1 MTTYGTL
8 TDQFQVSYGTAN
20 AVPLNIGTHAGKHP
34 HLQAFDV
41 DGTVATDCKPALT
54 LALTDFATVYMGG
67 TYILATDFT
76 IASGKTV
83 VLLPGA
89 SLTIASAKTLTVASG
104 GVLVKHPNATL
115 TVTGTLT
122 LTGKKY
128 KMLDGGDTN
137 LAALTENSGAIGGTN
152 DGNLPTLVTT
162 ANATYSQN
170 ESTALNGAI
179 REVANRVNQ
188 IITALTA

>member
-8 TDQFQVSYGTAN
+8 TDGFQVTYGTAN
-20 AVPLNIGTHAGKHP
+20 AVQLPLGTHMSKNP
-34 HLQAFDV
+34 HLGGFDV

-54 LALTDFATVYMGG
+54 AALTDFSTVYLGG

-83 VLLPGA
+83 VLLAGS

-128 KMLDGGDTN
+128 GMLDKGDTN
-137 LAALTENSGAIGGTN
+137 LTALTENSTTLGGTN
-152 DGNLPTLVTT
+152 DGNLPTLATT
-162 ANATYSQN
+162 ANGTYSQA
-170 ESTALNGAI
+170 ESTALNAAI
-179 REVANRVNQ
+179 REVANKVNQ